1 MSRLI
6 ISANTDW
13 YLYNYRLSLAEA
25 ARRHGFE
32 VVLVSPSGKY
42 VGELEQRGF
51 HWQGW
56 NLQRQSLNPLVEL
69 SSLWHIARLYRRQR
83 PDLVHHHT
91 AKSVLYG
98 SLAARLT
105 GVQAVVNSITGRGY
119 IYQTE
124 SRKAHMLRRIVDPLY
139 RLAFAPPN
147 SAAIFEN
154 MNDRDYFLNKGLVR
168 EERTW
173 LIPGVGV
180 DPERFAPAPEPPGPP
195 VIMLAGRLLW
205 DKGVGVLVEAA
216 RRLRRRTPARVVL
229 VGEPDLGNPSA
240 IAPATLSQWQAEGVV
255 EWWGWRSDMP
265 SVYNQCH
272 VVVLPTAYG
281 EGVPTTLLEAAASGR
296 PLVASDIPGCR
307 AVVHEGVTGFLVPP
321 NDPQALADALERL
334 ALDARLRSRMGIAA
348 RQLVLDQFTHQH
360 INAATL
366 EVYRRILDHDFARD
380 DQGVEP
386 WRKSSS

>member
-1 MSRLI
+1 MPKLLL
-6 ISANTDW
+6 SANTDW
-13 YLYNYRLSLAEA
+13 YLYNFRLSLAEA
-25 ARRHGFE
+25 ARQQGFE
-32 VVLVSPSGKY
+32 VVLVSPAGKY
-42 VGELEQRGF
+42 VGELEKRGF
-51 HWQGW
+51 CWQGW
-56 NLQRQSLNPLVEL
+56 NLQRQSVNPFIEL
-69 SSLWHIARLYRRQR
+69 RSLLHIAMLYRRQQ

-98 SLAARLT
+98 SLAARLS
-105 GVQAVVNSITGRGY
+105 GVGGVVNSITGRGY

-124 SRKAHMLRRIVDPLY
+124 SFKARLLRRIVEPLY
-139 RLAFAPPN
+139 HLVFTYPR

-154 MNDRDYFLNKGLVR
+154 NDDRVYFIKRGLAP

-180 DPERFAPAPEPPGPP
+180 DPERFAPAPEPAGSP
-195 VIMLAGRLLW
+195 VILLAGRLLW

-216 RRLRRRTPARVVL
+216 RRLRKRTAARVVL

-240 IAPATLSQWQAEGVV
+240 VAADMLAQWQEEGVV

-272 VVVLPTAYG
+272 VVALPTAYG
-281 EGVPTTLLEAAASGR
+281 EGVPTALLEAAACGK

-321 NDPQALADALERL
+321 NDPQALAEALERL
-334 ALDARLRSRMGIAA
+334 ALDAQLRSRMGSAA
-348 RQLVLDQFTHQH
+348 RQLVLDQFTHER

-366 EVYRRILDHDFARD
+366 EVYRRILNYDFTRD
-380 DQGVEP
+380 DQRVETP
-386 WRKSSS
+386 YRDS